1 MKDSSVYIHGS
12 LDLIILLSVDDKC
25 IIKQRTGFSVD
36 LRFTLHLCKVI
47 TAADTCF
54 QKIPAFFILDV
65 AEILHSIPP
74 FLFLFYILKYLAEV
88 GSAVQ
93 FFYFFSAVLHEVLDL
108 LRIVIILVSNQIA
121 ER

>member
-1 MKDSSVYIHGS
+1 MKGSPVHIHGS
-12 LDLIILLSVDDKC
+12 FDLIILLSVDDKC

-47 TAADTCF
+47 TAADACF
-54 QKIPAFFILDV
+54 QKISAFFISD
-65 AEILHSIPP
+65 ATEILHLISP

-88 GSAVQ
+88 GNAVQ
-93 FFYFFSAVLHEVLDL
+93 FFYFFDAVLHEVLDL
-108 LRIVIILVSNQIA
+108 LRIVVILVSDQVA